1 MRIQRRNW
9 YDWAIPENQTLCV
22 CGARFTIDHAMI
34 YKRGGFIMQR
44 HNELR
49 DLEEELLNMVCY
61 VVKVKPGKS

>member
-1 MRIQRRNW
+1 
-9 YDWAIPENQTLCV
+9 
-22 CGARFTIDHAMI
+22 MI
-34 YKRGGFIMQR
+34 YKRCGLIMQR